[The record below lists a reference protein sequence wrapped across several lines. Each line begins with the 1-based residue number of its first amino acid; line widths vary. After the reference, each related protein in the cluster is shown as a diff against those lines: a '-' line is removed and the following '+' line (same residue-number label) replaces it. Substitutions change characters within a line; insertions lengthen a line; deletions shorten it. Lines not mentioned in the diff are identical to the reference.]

1 MENRC
6 SADQIPGDDI
16 IPNEKP
22 NAQGSPG
29 NHPPLPPNGNM
40 IKIRHV
46 LCSII
51 SMLSISWC

>member
-40 IKIRHV
+40 IKTCVVFHYFNV
-46 LCSII
+46 EY
-51 SMLSISWC
+51 